1 MKMFPLFWLTAITF
15 LINIAPAQ
23 AESLTIAIDT
33 NFPPF
38 EFKNEQGQYTGF
50 DVELWDAVARK
61 IDVAYNFVPMD
72 FKDIIPGLQTDQ
84 FDVAIAGI
92 TIKQKR
98 KKVIDFSD
106 AYYNSG
112 LLILV
117 RDNQN
122 TINNLEDLN
131 GKVVATKF
139 ATSSA
144 DFVSR
149 TIKTKNI
156 KLFPNTDAMFLEL
169 ISGGADAVVFDSPVI
184 AEFMR
189 QADEN
194 LVKIV
199 GPLYMGQSYGIAFP
213 KGSPLVSEVN
223 TALKKLRA
231 DGSYARLYRKWFR
244 TDPK

>member
-1 MKMFPLFWLTAITF
+1 MKMKLLFWLTVFISLSAVG
-15 LINIAPAQ
+15 PAH
-23 AESLTIAIDT
+23 AEILTVAIDT

-38 EFKNEQGQYTGF
+38 EFKDEHGRYTGF
-50 DVELWDAVARK
+50 DIELWDAIAKK
-61 IDVAYNFVPMD
+61 INKAYEFSPLD
-72 FKDIIPGLQTDQ
+72 FKDILPGVQNGQ

-92 TIKQKR
+92 TIKPER
-98 KKVIDFSD
+98 KKSIDFSD

-117 RDNQN
+117 REDEN

-131 GKVVATKF
+131 GKIVATKF

-144 DFVSR
+144 DFLSR
-149 TIKTKNI
+149 TVRTRDI

-169 ISGGADAVVFDSPVI
+169 ISGGADAVIFDSPVI

-189 QADEN
+189 QADGD

-213 KGSPLVSEVN
+213 KESPLVKEVN
-223 TALKKLRA
+223 TALKELRT
-231 DGSYARLYRKWFR
+231 DGSYEDLYRKWFR
-244 TDPK
+244 TDPR